1 MARTSDKRERLIE
14 AAKALIH
21 RKGFHNTTLADIASE
36 SKVPLGNVYYYFK
49 TKDEICQAV
58 IDERKKELT
67 VLLDLCC
74 KKADPKTAL
83 KQLLKYTMKET
94 KELDECGCPYSG
106 LLVDLDRTHS
116 DLAHSAEQCIRAM
129 IEWAGDQFKAL
140 GYPNYR
146 EMGFEFIAR
155 EQGTVLLGHVLH
167 DTAWMRKQLAEMC
180 RWVDDLQDTPAV
192 KGATLN

>member
-14 AAKALIH
+14 AAKSLIH
-21 RKGFHNTTLADIASE
+21 RKGFNNTTLADIASE

-67 VLLDLCC
+67 RLLDLCC
-74 KKADPKTAL
+74 KKAEPKSAL
-83 KQLLKYTMKET
+83 KQLLKYTTRET
-94 KELDECGCPYSG
+94 KELNECGCPYTG
-106 LLVDLDRTHS
+106 LVLDLDRTKSGLLHQA
-116 DLAHSAEQCIRAM
+116 DACVRVLID
-129 IEWAGDQFKAL
+129 WAGDQFRAL

-155 EQGTVLLGHVLH
+155 VQGTILLGHVLH
-167 DTAWMRKQLAEMC
+167 DTARMRRQMAELGH
-180 RWVDDLQDTPAV
+180 WVDALQVAALPEAV
-192 KGATLN
+192 TIN